1 MGFRVRKSIKIM
13 PGVRMTLSPSG
24 ISTSVGVRGARV
36 TLGANGRVSRTVGI
50 PGSGISHTS
59 TIRPATRTRA
69 RTKSQTNVALPPV
82 APTLFAPSYEKD
94 FFKAKRLDTVQEYQ
108 RIITLYPE
116 ARVSGSFLL
125 ALKLIE
131 SKEYALALQALD
143 NIWAVR
149 ETIQADQL
157 FRKYLA
163 LKGFEVGIAEGIVV
177 ELNLDRDVI
186 GLLYAEVLQSQNML
200 DRAIDVVED
209 LYPTQTT
216 ALSLADLYVF
226 SKRWKDVIEVSNGVT
241 NVDDSTCLI
250 LIYRAVAFRETGYLD
265 AAKESLKEAL
275 KSKNRAS
282 VIRHR
287 GHAERAL
294 VYMAE
299 GKRAMALKEVEKI
312 MAENPNDEG
321 VKLILSA
328 LESDMPQTR
337 NSSKIKESEIEVD
350 VPESSDLP
358 DADWYQDPLGEDE
371 LRFWNGTEWSE
382 YVSNGGVV
390 TEKPL

>member
-24 ISTSVGVRGARV
+24 ISTSVGVKGARV
-36 TLGANGRVSRTVGI
+36 TLGANGRVTRTIGI

-69 RTKSQTNVALPPV
+69 RTNSQTYAPLPPV
-82 APTLFAPSYEKD
+82 APNLFAPSYEKD
-94 FFKAKRLDTVQEYQ
+94 FFKAKRLDNVQEYQ

-125 ALKLIE
+125 ALKFIE

-149 ETIQADQL
+149 DTIQADQL

-163 LKGFEVGIAEGIVV
+163 LKGFEVGVAEGVVV

-226 SKRWKDVIEVSNGVT
+226 SKRWKDVIEISNGVT

-250 LIYRAVAFRETGYLD
+250 LIYRAVAFRETGYLE

-275 KSKNRAS
+275 KSKKRAS

-328 LESDMPQTR
+328 LESDVPLTT
-337 NSSKIKESEIEVD
+337 NSSKIKESETEED
-350 VPESSDLP
+350 VPETSDLP
-358 DADWYQDPLGEDE
+358 DADWYQDPLGKDE